1 MTPYGRT
8 IHGLWSGGWHVQTCG
23 QHGRWPARPRRAKA
37 QPGGS
42 QRAGSPQRYC
52 CRKSCPTSR
61 RGGEKSPAVCRVKRH
76 ARQPAALSK
85 IMDGIG
91 LGLRRHR
98 VSRFTL
104 SESSRTGKSLG
115 NARGADYRGSRWVF
129 MSSQGCQAPSIIR
142 FQKCSQQLNTNA
154 QYYSVLTK
162 KPRSARVTLVPG
174 LMTTTE
180 CLGVVVTC
188 LKYGVGCK

>member
-1 MTPYGRT
+1 VVGRLARPNLRPART
-8 IHGLWSGGWHVQTCG
+8 VSSTSAKGEGPARRLAARRIAPAILLSEELPDISARWREIARGLQGQQACETARGTVENDGWH
-23 QHGRWPARPRRAKA
+23 RSWPAL
-37 QPGGS
+37 S
-42 QRAGSPQRYC
+42 QGVASTPSG
-52 CRKSCPTSR
+52 
-61 RGGEKSPAVCRVKRH
+61 
-76 ARQPAALSK
+76 
-85 IMDGIG
+85 
-91 LGLRRHR
+91 
-98 VSRFTL
+98 
-104 SESSRTGKSLG
+104 SSRTGKSLG

-180 CLGVVVTC
+180 CLGGSRHLSEVW
-188 LKYGVGCK
+188 LRLQVGCGSRLPCG